1 MDMKFAVQ
9 TCVLSKRWK
18 NIWMSL
24 PFIKSRC
31 TSFREG
37 RVINLSET
45 VNRFQNFVDKVFEL
59 RDQSD
64 IQMVRLGFAILNDT
78 SVETL
83 NRWILAAVNHSVQ
96 ILSMCVNYYFKS
108 GYEIPHQLLNSKSLK
123 SLGLMAVGK
132 CIYIILPKSMI
143 LPQIKM
149 LGLVGIAIPN
159 LEFQRLFSSCP
170 LLESVVIK
178 KCDVQTNNQSNIV
191 IDSRSLKLLVLVDNR
206 HTHIGPADHSLSYT
220 TKIYAPNAKDF
231 TCTGFMRE
239 DFSLENLSS
248 LVSASFEM
256 SSGEEDETAETY
268 SELPKEEK
276 EVFAKRMLKLL
287 GGVQNVRHL
296 SLSSGV
302 P

>member
-1 MDMKFAVQ
+1 
-9 TCVLSKRWK
+9 
-18 NIWMSL
+18 
-24 PFIKSRC
+24 
-31 TSFREG
+31 
-37 RVINLSET
+37 
-45 VNRFQNFVDKVFEL
+45 
-59 RDQSD
+59 
-64 IQMVRLGFAILNDT
+64 
-78 SVETL
+78 
-83 NRWILAAVNHSVQ
+83 
-96 ILSMCVNYYFKS
+96 
-108 GYEIPHQLLNSKSLK
+108 
-123 SLGLMAVGK
+123 
-132 CIYIILPKSMI
+132 
-143 LPQIKM
+143 M

-268 SELPKEEK
+268 SELPTEEK

-296 SLSSGV
+296 SLSSGFLESNLADIGDDWEV
-302 P
+302 GLSLTGMISHLKFVEIREVEGCENELKFFVEKLASFGESESVLSVYW

>member
-1 MDMKFAVQ
+1 
-9 TCVLSKRWK
+9 
-18 NIWMSL
+18 
-24 PFIKSRC
+24 
-31 TSFREG
+31 
-37 RVINLSET
+37 
-45 VNRFQNFVDKVFEL
+45 
-59 RDQSD
+59 
-64 IQMVRLGFAILNDT
+64 
-78 SVETL
+78 
-83 NRWILAAVNHSVQ
+83 
-96 ILSMCVNYYFKS
+96 
-108 GYEIPHQLLNSKSLK
+108 
-123 SLGLMAVGK
+123 MAVGK

-268 SELPKEEK
+268 SELPTEEK

-296 SLSSGV
+296 SLSSGFLEV
-302 P
+302 LLQGPGTLYRQPLQLCNLLMLKLEMRFTRGCLRSIAYLLKISPIVKTLKLKSMESNLADIGDDWEVGLSLTGMISHLKFVEIREVEGCENELKFFVEKLASFGESESVLSVYW